1 MPEPSVGARFIASAV
16 GLRWQFYMRRRR
28 CQHNSRARILLKEA
42 SELLLAVFLAIV
54 AGAPLAA
61 QAPPDPGKLF
71 LWEAVGEKGKAY
83 LLGSIHLAREDL
95 YPLDA
100 VIESAFTESET
111 LVVEVDLNQL
121 DDGAL
126 QLQFLGAGIYGDGR
140 SLESELSSDALDKLR
155 SFLKERGVPFGPFS
169 MMKPWLAAISVTAME
184 MLKLGYKAEFGI
196 DKHFLD
202 RAEREDKPVSALE
215 SADFQI
221 RLLSDFSEELQEL
234 FLSQTLE
241 DAARI
246 SDVVDKLVNAW
257 KRGDA
262 ETIEELILE
271 AADDARMKPLYDKFF
286 YRRNVDMATKIANLL
301 DSGGSLFVVVGAG
314 HLVGDEGIIQLLGDR
329 EFDVN
334 QVSGSVAVSPLP
346 KQVEAVG
353 AP

>member
-16 GLRWQFYMRRRR
+16 GLHWQFYVRRRR
-28 CQHNSRARILLKEA
+28 CQHNSRARILLKKA

-61 QAPPDPGKLF
+61 QAPPDQGKLF

-95 YPLDA
+95 YPLDE
-100 VIESAFTESET
+100 VIETAFARSET
-111 LVVEVDLNQL
+111 LVVEVDLNQV
-121 DDGAL
+121 DKGSL
-126 QLQFLGAGIYGDGR
+126 QLQALGAGIYGDGR
-140 SLESELSSDALDKLR
+140 SLKSELSSDALDKLQ

-169 MMKPWLAAISVTAME
+169 IMKPWLAAISVTAME
-184 MLKLGYKAEFGI
+184 MLRLGYKPEFGI

-202 RAEREDKPVSALE
+202 QAQREGKPVSALE
-215 SADFQI
+215 TADFQM
-221 RLLSDFSEELQEL
+221 RLLSDFSDEIQVL
-234 FLSQTLE
+234 FLTQTL
-241 DAARI
+241 DDVSRI
-246 SDVVDKLVNAW
+246 PDVVDQLVTAW

-262 ETIEELILE
+262 KTIEDVVLE
-271 AADDARMKPLYDKFF
+271 AADDVRLKPLYDKLL
-286 YRRNVDMATKIANLL
+286 YRRNVDMASKIAEML
-301 DSGGSLFVVVGAG
+301 DSGGSWFVVVGAG
-314 HLVGDEGIIQLLGDR
+314 HLVGDEGIIELLGDR

>member
-1 MPEPSVGARFIASAV
+1 
-16 GLRWQFYMRRRR
+16 MRRRR
-28 CQHNSRARILLKEA
+28 CQHNSRARILLKKA
-42 SELLLAVFLAIV
+42 SELLLAVFLAVV
-54 AGAPLAA
+54 AGTQLAA
-61 QAPPDPGKLF
+61 QSPAQPGKLF

-83 LLGSIHLAREDL
+83 LLGSIHLARDDL
-95 YPLDA
+95 YPLDKI
-100 VIESAFTESET
+100 IEGAFAESET
-111 LVVEVDLNQL
+111 LVVEVDLNEL
-121 DDGAL
+121 DESAF
-126 QLQFLGAGIYGDGR
+126 QLQALAAGVYGDGR
-140 SLESELSSDALDKLR
+140 TLESELSSDTLGKLQ
-155 SFLKERGVPFGPFS
+155 SFLKERGVPFSLFRV
-169 MMKPWLAAISVTAME
+169 MKPWLAAISVTAME
-184 MLKLGYKAEFGI
+184 MLRLGYKPEFGI

-202 RAEREDKPVSALE
+202 RAEQENRPVSALE

-234 FLSQTLE
+234 FLSQTLD

-246 SDVVDKLVNAW
+246 PEVVDELVTAW

-262 ETIEELILE
+262 RTIEELVLE

-286 YRRNVDMATKIANLL
+286 YHRNADMAAKIASML

-314 HLVGDEGIIQLLGDR
+314 HLVGDEGIVELLGDR

>member
-28 CQHNSRARILLKEA
+28 CQHNSRARILLKKA

-83 LLGSIHLAREDL
+83 LLGSIHLARDDL
-95 YPLDA
+95 YPLDKT
-100 VIESAFTESET
+100 IESAFAESET

-121 DDGAL
+121 DESAF
-126 QLQFLGAGIYGDGR
+126 QLQALAAGVYGDGR
-140 SLESELSSDALDKLR
+140 TLESELSSDTLGKLQ
-155 SFLKERGVPFGPFS
+155 SFLEERGVPFSPFRV
-169 MMKPWLAAISVTAME
+169 MKPWLVAISLTAME

-314 HLVGDEGIIQLLGDR
+314 HLVGDEGIIQLLGDS